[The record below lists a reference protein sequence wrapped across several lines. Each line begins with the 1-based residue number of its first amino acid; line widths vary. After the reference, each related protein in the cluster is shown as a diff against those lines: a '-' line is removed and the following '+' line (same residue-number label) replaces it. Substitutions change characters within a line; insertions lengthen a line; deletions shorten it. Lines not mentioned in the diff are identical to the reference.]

1 MGKRVFLT
9 GPASVASALARAAPA
24 FTSVASAALAVAV
37 ALVLFC
43 SCANREAARQAA
55 QRAASGG
62 GIVSEGNQEGSPDQ
76 GKVFGEFEDMG
87 LFERALRKRPATA
100 GWNDKEVWDGLSGAT
115 IQAKTMGPKVPDRVV
130 LLDGEILAYADG
142 FGQYWLALPPGS
154 YSLTGRCEGYEDAV
168 IDVEVRRAST
178 SYANFYLERMKK

>member
-9 GPASVASALARAAPA
+9 GPAAFALALARAARA
-24 FTSVASAALAVAV
+24 FALVASA

-43 SCANREAARQAA
+43 SCANREASRQAV

-62 GIVSEGNQEGSPDQ
+62 GIVREGDQEGSADQ
-76 GKVFGEFEDMG
+76 GRVFGEFEDLG
-87 LFERALRKRPATA
+87 LFERELRKRPTTA
-100 GWNDKEVWDGLSGAT
+100 GWNDKQVWDGLSGAT

-142 FGQYWLALPPGS
+142 FGQYWLALPPGT
-154 YSLTGRCEGYEDAV
+154 YSLTGRCEGYEDA
-168 IDVEVRRAST
+168 IISVEVRRAST
-178 SYANFYLERMKK
+178 SYANFYLERKKN